1 MDYAELHLHDIY
13 SAFDGTSSPED
24 YLKRAKELGIDYV
37 AETNHGTHSGHRH
50 FQRAAKEAGII
61 PILGEEAYFTADRTD
76 RTSKANRA
84 DGDDVFNHITL
95 LAQNETGLLNMRKL
109 NEIAY
114 TEGFYEKP
122 RIDLEVL
129 EAYNEGIIV
138 LSGCRG
144 GVLAKAIE
152 NNLPVQADQHA
163 REMKRIFGERYFIEV
178 MSHNPVEMNK
188 GLLDIGAKYGFKHV
202 VTSDCHHARKEDLWV
217 QEAMLILS
225 SIKRNKKNKDFNL
238 SQAQKM
244 GWLERYNYLWPD
256 RKMTF
261 QELQLHL
268 NSVEEHLAGLEKHGI
283 GQEAIDNTMV
293 VARMIDA
300 DSYPYFTG
308 LDLLPKGL
316 EGNVDEIL
324 RKEAYKGLKRLGWDK
339 NQVYIDRL
347 EHELKIILDKGF
359 APYFLIAL
367 KAITWAR
374 EQGIKV
380 GPGRGSGVGSL
391 VCRTL
396 ELTLI
401 DPIEHNLLFERFIDP
416 DRPDWPDLDMDFEH
430 TRREEVKAFVRRAY
444 KYVASIATFGYFRD
458 KGTVRDASR
467 VLGIPL
473 SEVNKTLKQV
483 NDFEDYKENPKAA
496 EFRQKYPQVEKLAS
510 ALQGNIRSVGMHAG
524 GLVVANRPLSDIV
537 PVQSAA
543 MPKNAAAGRVP
554 VVAYDMHEI
563 EEIGLIKFD
572 FLGLSALT
580 VIAEAEKLINERHNI
595 TLDLMNLPHDDDVYA
610 MISQGHTR
618 GVFQCSE
625 GAYTRMLVDMG
636 GVKNFDE
643 LVVSNALV
651 RPGAADSSFGAAY
664 IQGKNGGPYEFIHKD
679 TEWFT
684 RETYGQIIYQ
694 EQQMHLCVHL
704 ADMSVVESNKV
715 RKAIGKK
722 IPEQLAVWKPTFIEG
737 AAKKIGQ
744 AKAEA
749 LWHDLEA
756 AAKYSFNKSH
766 AVAYSMLSY
775 QTAWLKYHYPLEFIT
790 AALNSEDDKDKVLT
804 YFIEA
809 KRLGLR
815 IKLPN
820 INESDLK
827 FSIQK
832 DDKGEF
838 IRIGVRTIKYVSDKI
853 GARLIASRPYNSY
866 EEFQEKVLAKGSGM
880 NARVLSSCNAIG
892 AATFSDNPKRGD
904 EQSNYYEY
912 LHLPL
917 FKTDLPLEMKEQ
929 FRPLDEYSETEA
941 FITLAMVSKIKT
953 GQGWTRAEIVDE
965 TGTAGVFTNEKT
977 NLEPGQM
984 YALLI
989 AGNRV
994 ARYLTVD
1001 EIQNDEGGGFQGFL
1015 EAKHL
1020 DDVPEGSYKVVAFN
1034 ARTTR
1039 AGKRMA
1045 NAVLSD
1051 ADKNLTPVMI
1061 FPQQFMDCFQKMR
1074 PGKIVRPELRETDDG
1089 SVFVNAAERKEND
1102 RARIPA

>member
-1 MDYAELHLHDIY
+1 MEYAELHLHDIY
-13 SAFDGTSSPED
+13 SAFDGTSSPEE
-24 YLKRAKELGIDYV
+24 YFKRAKELGIDYV

-50 FQRAAKEAGII
+50 FQRAAREAGII
-61 PILGEEAYFTADRTD
+61 PILGEEAYYTADRTD
-76 RTSKANRA
+76 RTARKSRQA
-84 DGDDVFNHITL
+84 GDDVYNHITL
-95 LAQNETGLLNMRKL
+95 LAQNDKGLLNMRKM

-122 RIDLEVL
+122 RIDLDVL
-129 EAYNEGIIV
+129 EAFNEGVIV

-163 REMKRIFGERYFIEV
+163 KEMKRIFGERYFIEL
-178 MSHNPVEMNK
+178 MSHNPVEMNA
-188 GLLDIGAKYGFKHV
+188 GLVAIAEKYGFKYV
-202 VTSDCHHARKEDLWV
+202 VTSDCHHARRQDLWV

-225 SIKRNKKNKDFNL
+225 SAKQTSKNKNFDL
-238 SQAQKM
+238 SKAQKM

-261 QELQLHL
+261 QDIAVHM
-268 NSVEEHLAGLEKHGI
+268 NSVEEHLVGLEKHGI
-283 GQEAIDNTMV
+283 GKEALDNTMI
-293 VARMIDA
+293 VAKMIDSE
-300 DSYPYFTG
+300 SYPYFKG
-308 LDLLPKGL
+308 LDLLPKSIDGD
-316 EGNVDEIL
+316 VDEIL
-324 RKEAYKGLKRLGWDK
+324 RAKAYAGLKTLGWDED
-339 NQVYIDRL
+339 QVYIDRL

-367 KAITWAR
+367 KAIDWAR
-374 EQGIKV
+374 GQGIKV

-391 VCRTL
+391 TCRTL
-396 ELTLI
+396 FLTLI

-416 DRPDWPDLDMDFEH
+416 ERPDWPDLDMDFEH

-444 KYVASIATFGYFRD
+444 EYVASIATFGYFKD
-458 KGTVRDASR
+458 KGTVRDAAR

-483 NDFEDYKENPKAA
+483 NDFEDYKTSPKASA
-496 EFRQKYPQVEKLAS
+496 FRQRYPQVEQLAS

-543 MPKNAAAGRVP
+543 MPKNPAAGRVP
-554 VVAYDMHEI
+554 VVACDMHEI
-563 EEIGLIKFD
+563 EEVGLIKFD

-580 VIAEAEKLINERHNI
+580 VIAEAERLVNKRHNT

-610 MISQGHTR
+610 MISAGHTR

-651 RPGAADSSFGAAY
+651 RPGASDSSFGAAY
-664 IQGKNGGPYEFIHKD
+664 IQGKNGGYYEYIHSD

-704 ADMSVVESNKV
+704 AGMSVVDSNKV

-722 IPEQLAVWKPTFIEG
+722 IPADLAVWKPKFVEG
-737 AAKKIGQ
+737 ASKKIGPER
-744 AKAEA
+744 AEA
-749 LWHDLEA
+749 LWTDLEA
-756 AAKYSFNKSH
+756 AANYSFNKSH

-790 AALNSEDDKDKVLT
+790 AALNSEEDKDKVLT

-815 IKLPN
+815 VKLPN
-820 INESDLK
+820 INTSDLR
-827 FSIQK
+827 FSIQE
-832 DDKGEF
+832 DAKGEF
-838 IRIGVRTIKYVSDKI
+838 IRIGVSTIKYISDKI
-853 GARLIASRPYNSY
+853 GARLVAARPYTSY
-866 EEFQEKVLAKGSGM
+866 EDFSEKVMAQGSGM
-880 NARVLSSCNAIG
+880 NSRVISSCNAIG
-892 AATFSDNPKRGD
+892 AATFHDNPKHGN
-904 EQSNYYEY
+904 EASNYYEY

-1001 EIQNDEGGGFQGFL
+1001 EIQNDEGGGFQIFL
-1015 EAKHL
+1015 EAKYL
-1020 DDVPEGSYKVVAFN
+1020 DDVPEGHHKVVAYN
-1034 ARTTR
+1034 ARTTA

-1051 ADKNLTPVMI
+1051 ADKNLMPVLI
-1061 FPQQFMDCFQKMR
+1061 FPQQFMDSFAKMR
-1074 PGKIVRPELRETDDG
+1074 PGKVVKIELGETDDG
-1089 SVFVNAAERKEND
+1089 SAFVS
-1102 RARIPA
+1102 RIK

>member
-1 MDYAELHLHDIY
+1 MYTELHLHDIY
-13 SAFDGTSSPED
+13 SAFDGTSGPEA
-24 YLKRAKELGIDYV
+24 YMKRAKEIGIEYL
-37 AETNHGTHSGHRH
+37 AQTNHGTLSGHRH
-50 FQRAAKEAGII
+50 FQRAAKEAGIT
-61 PILGEEAYFTADRTD
+61 PILGEEGYFTADRFD
-76 RTSKANRA
+76 RTAQNKRGE
-84 DGDDVFNHITL
+84 GDRVYNHLTI
-95 LAQNETGLLNMRKL
+95 LAQNDKGLFNMRKM
-109 NEIAY
+109 NEIAWG
-114 TEGFYEKP
+114 EGFYSKP
-122 RIDLEVL
+122 RIDIDVL
-129 EAYNEGIIV
+129 EEYNEGVIV
-138 LSGCRG
+138 LSGCLS

-152 NNLPVQADQHA
+152 ANLPAQADAHA
-163 REMKRIFGERYFIEV
+163 REMKRIFGERYFVEL
-178 MSHNPVEMNK
+178 MSHNPVSLNA
-188 GLLDIGAKYGFKHV
+188 GLVALAEKHGLRYV
-202 VTSDCHHARKEDLWV
+202 VTSDCHHAEKKDLWV

-225 SIKRNKKNKDFNL
+225 STKATDKFKGFDL
-238 SQAQKM
+238 SKAQKM
-244 GWLERYNYLWPD
+244 DWLERYNYLWPD

-261 QELQLHL
+261 QDFNLHL
-268 NSVEEHLAGLEKHGI
+268 NSVDEHLAGLKAHGI
-283 GQEAIDNTMV
+283 GMDAITNTML
-293 VARMIDA
+293 VAEMVDA
-300 DSYPYFTG
+300 EDYSYYKG
-308 LDLLPKGL
+308 LDLLPKTT
-316 EGNVDEIL
+316 EGDVDELL
-324 RKEAYKGLKRLGWDK
+324 RKKCYAGLKELGWDDK
-339 NQVYIDRL
+339 PEYIDQL
-347 EHELKIILDKGF
+347 EHELKIIGDKGF
-359 APYFLIAL
+359 AAYFHIAL
-367 KAITWAR
+367 KGINWAR
-374 EQGIKV
+374 SQGIKV

-396 ELTLI
+396 GLTGI

-430 TRREEVKAFVRRAY
+430 TRREEVKAYMRRAY
-444 KYVASIATFGYFRD
+444 KHVASIATFGYFRD

-467 VLGIPL
+467 ALGIPL
-473 SEVNKTLKQV
+473 SEVNKALKQV
-483 NDFEDYKENPKAA
+483 NDFEDYKTSPKVAD
-496 EFRQKYPQVEKLAS
+496 FRKKYPQVEKLAA

-543 MPKNAAAGRVP
+543 QPKNPAAGRVP

-580 VIAEAEKLINERHNI
+580 VIAEAERLINERHDI
-595 TLDLMNLPHDDDVYA
+595 TLDLMNLPHDDNVYA
-610 MISQGHTR
+610 MISAGQTR

-636 GVKNFDE
+636 GVANFDE

-664 IQGKNGGPYEFIHKD
+664 IQGKNGGPYEYIHAD

-684 RETYGQIIYQ
+684 RETYGQILYQ
-694 EQQMHLCVHL
+694 EQQMHLCTQL
-704 ADMSVVESNKV
+704 AGMTVVESNKV

-722 IPEQLAVWKPTFIEG
+722 IPEQLALWKDVFIDGCEP
-737 AAKKIGQ
+737 KIGR
-744 AKAEA
+744 ARAEA

-766 AVAYSMLSY
+766 AVAYSLLSY

-790 AALNSEDDKDKVLT
+790 AALNSEEDKDKVLT

-820 INESDLK
+820 INTSGLK
-827 FSIQK
+827 FEIQS
-832 DDKGEF
+832 DDKGDF
-838 IRIGVRTIKYVSDKI
+838 IRIGVSSIKYISDKI
-853 GARLIASRPYNSY
+853 GARLIAARPYVSY
-866 EEFQEKVLAKGSGM
+866 DDFVAKVNEKGSGM
-880 NARVLSSCNAIG
+880 NSRVISSCNTIG
-892 AATFSDNPKRGD
+892 AATFPDNPKRGD
-904 EQSNYYEY
+904 ESSHFYEY

-941 FITLAMVSKIKT
+941 FVCLAMVSKIKT
-953 GQGWTRAEIVDE
+953 GTGWTRAEIVDE

-984 YALLI
+984 YALMI

-1001 EIQNDEGGGFQGFL
+1001 EIEADKGGGFQKWL
-1015 EAKHL
+1015 EATRL
-1020 DDVPEGSYKVVAFN
+1020 YDVPEDAYKVVAFN

-1045 NAVLSD
+1045 NIVLSD
-1051 ADKNLTPVMI
+1051 ADKFLTPALV
-1061 FPQQFMDCFQKMR
+1061 FPAQFMEAYTKLR
-1074 PGKIVRPELRETDDG
+1074 PGAIARVQLGETEEDATIYVNKIQ
-1089 SVFVNAAERKEND
+1089 
-1102 RARIPA
+1102 